1 MRISYAS
8 FVGMGIPLPDKK
20 DVARGLLLRGSVF
33 VHLDPRVDGVEIP
46 SYLANQPQVV
56 LRIALDMAVPIP
68 DLRVDSEG
76 ISGTLSFSRKPY
88 KVRVPWD
95 AIFALK
101 DEQGR
106 RMVWP
111 DSLPPEIQAE
121 VEREMGIRAPAAGLR
136 VVEGGAEAVVAE
148 APRPRARARKR
159 ELPPYLRVIK

>member
-20 DVARGLLLRGSVF
+20 DVARGLLLRGSVY
-33 VHLDPRVDGVEIP
+33 VHLDPRVCGVEIP
-46 SYLANQPQVV
+46 SYLSNQPQVV

-76 ISGTLSFSRKPY
+76 ISGTLSFSRKPF
-88 KVRVPWD
+88 KVIVPWD

-121 VEREMGIRAPAAGLR
+121 VEREMGIREPAAGLR
-136 VVEGGAEAVVAE
+136 VVEGGAEAVSVDPV
-148 APRPRARARKR
+148 PRPRARRR
-159 ELPPYLRVIK
+159 ELPPYLRVVK

>member
-33 VHLDPRVDGVEIP
+33 VHLDPRICGVEIP

-76 ISGTLSFSRKPY
+76 ISGTLSFSRKPF
-88 KVRVPWD
+88 KVRIPWD

-111 DSLPPEIQAE
+111 DSLPTEIQAE
-121 VEREMGIRAPAAGLR
+121 VEREMGIRAPSGLR
-136 VVEGGAEAVVAE
+136 VVEGGGEAVAAVDS
-148 APRPRARARKR
+148 PRPSTRRR
-159 ELPPYLRVIK
+159 ELPPYLRVVK

>member
-33 VHLDPRVDGVEIP
+33 VHLDPRVCGVEIP
-46 SYLANQPQVV
+46 SYLVNQPQVV

-76 ISGTLSFSRKPY
+76 ISGTLSFSRKPF
-88 KVRVPWD
+88 KVRIPWD

-106 RMVWP
+106 RMVWCWA
-111 DSLPPEIQAE
+111 D
-121 VEREMGIRAPAAGLR
+121 V
-136 VVEGGAEAVVAE
+136 
-148 APRPRARARKR
+148 PRPR
-159 ELPPYLRVIK
+159 I